1 MLGRLTAGDASIRRL
16 VLAHACSMIGYWGT
30 TIAVLVYAY
39 EQGGT
44 SLVGVAA
51 CVRLLPAAL
60 ASPYA
65 GVLADRYPRERV
77 LVAGDLLRM
86 ITLAGASAAVAF
98 DAEVALVLTLI
109 AVNAAIFASFRP
121 ALRALTPTVARTTG
135 ELERANI
142 MASAV
147 ESVGMLAGPALGGAL
162 LAASGPSAVF
172 AAAAGTL
179 AVSAALVCGVHPRAG
194 LGPTPDASAAGPVLA
209 QLAAGAHAVRH
220 DRRLRLIVLLTAGQ
234 TAGYGALSVLI
245 VSLVG
250 DVLAADDGWIA
261 YLNAALG
268 LGGLLGAVAA
278 PMILHRLRCAS
289 VGFGLWGLP
298 LCVIG
303 LSPSLTLALVAL
315 AVVGAANTLVDVSLN
330 TSLQQMTQPGL
341 LARVFALLGLVGM
354 ASIAVGGL
362 LAAVAVALVGT
373 RCALIGVGLSLAMLA
388 LRAAA
393 LVSDA
398 RDLPTAEQP
407 CSGSPLTQ
415 PLTGTDPLRARG

>member
-1 MLGRLTAGDASIRRL
+1 M
-16 VLAHACSMIGYWGT
+16 VGYWGT
-30 TIAVLVYAY
+30 TVAVLVYAY

-51 CVRLLPAAL
+51 CARLLPAAL
-60 ASPYA
+60 ASPYG
-65 GVLADRYPRERV
+65 GVLADRHPRERV
-77 LVAGDLLRM
+77 LVVGDLLRM
-86 ITLAGASAAVAF
+86 TTLASAAAAVAL
-98 DAEVALVLTLI
+98 DASVALVLTLI

-121 ALRALTPTVARTTG
+121 ALRALTPTVARSTG

-147 ESVGMLAGPALGGAL
+147 ESIGMLAGPALGGAL
-162 LAASGPSAVF
+162 LVAAGPSAVF

-179 AVSAALVCGVHPRAG
+179 AVSAALVCGVHPRDG
-194 LGPTPDASAAGPVLA
+194 LGPTLGVGAAGPALA
-209 QLAAGAHAVRH
+209 QLAAAADAVKR

-250 DVLAADDGWIA
+250 DVLAADAGWIG

-268 LGGLLGAVAA
+268 LGGLLGALVVA
-278 PMILHRLRCAS
+278 PMFCGRPSCAS
-289 VGFGLWGLP
+289 VGFALWGLP

-303 LSPSLTLALVAL
+303 FAPSLTPALIAL

-330 TSLQQMTQPGL
+330 TSLQQLTPPAL

-354 ASIAVGGL
+354 GSIAVGGL
-362 LAAVAVALVGT
+362 LAPVAVALVGT
-373 RCALIGVGLSLAMLA
+373 RCALVGVGLSLVLLA
-388 LRAAA
+388 LCAAPR
-393 LVSDA
+393 VSTA
-398 RDLPTAEQP
+398 RDLSMSKQR
-407 CSGSPLTQ
+407 SHGSPVAQRVTE
-415 PLTGTDPLRARG
+415 TGPPRVRG

>member
-77 LVAGDLLRM
+77 LVVGDLLRM
-86 ITLAGASAAVAF
+86 ITLASAGAAVAL
-98 DAEVALVLTLI
+98 DADVALVLTLI
-109 AVNAAIFASFRP
+109 GINAAIFASFRP
-121 ALRALTPTVARTTG
+121 ALRALTPTVARTTQ
-135 ELERANI
+135 ELENANI

-172 AAAAGTL
+172 VAAAATL
-179 AVSAALVCGVHPRAG
+179 GVSAALVCGVHPRAG
-194 LGPTPDASAAGPVLA
+194 VGPRPGASAAGPVLG
-209 QLAAGAHAVRH
+209 QLAAGAHAVKR
-220 DRRLRLIVLLTAGQ
+220 DRTVRLIVLLTAGQ
-234 TAGYGALSVLI
+234 TAGYGALSVLV

-250 DVLAADDGWIA
+250 DVLAAGDGWIG

-278 PMILHRLRCAS
+278 PMISGRLRCAS

-303 LSPSLTLALVAL
+303 LSPSLGVALVAL
-315 AVVGAANTLVDVSLN
+315 GFVGAANTLVDVSLN
-330 TSLQQMTQPGL
+330 TSLQHVTQSGL

-362 LAAVAVALVGT
+362 LATLTIALVGT
-373 RCALIGVGLSLAMLA
+373 RCALVGVGLSLALLA

-393 LVSDA
+393 LVRPA
-398 RDLPTAEQP
+398 HLPTSEQP
-407 CSGSPLTQ
+407 SSGSQLAQTF
-415 PLTGTDPLRARG
+415 TGTGPRRARG